1 MGAAAPC
8 VAVLGHVEWVT
19 HALGPPP
26 AAGAIV
32 DLVEPIAEP
41 AGGAGVAAAAA
52 ARLGARVTLFTALGN
67 DPSARRAREEIT
79 VRGIEM
85 HAADRAAP
93 QTPVL
98 SVTHGD
104 AERTILVVGARLQ
117 PRTTDDLPWG
127 LLAGADAAYYAG
139 EDPEVLVRARA
150 ARHLVVSARRIAD
163 IVRAG
168 VRADVVVGS
177 ADDPDEDPSA
187 LPAELMPDVVILT
200 DGARGGRMVARGRP
214 SRDYTPITPP
224 ARAIDTYGCGDSFA
238 AGVTTGLARGLAI
251 DDAIA
256 LGARIGA
263 LCATWRGGIGP
274 RP

>member
-1 MGAAAPC
+1 MVAAAPC

-26 AAGAIV
+26 APGAIV
-32 DLVEPIAEP
+32 DLVEPTAEP

-52 ARLGARVTLFTALGN
+52 ARLGARVTLFTALGD
-67 DPSARRAREEIT
+67 DPSARRARDEMAA
-79 VRGIEM
+79 RGVEV
-85 HAADRAAP
+85 HAGARTAP

-98 SVTHGD
+98 SITHAD

-117 PRTTDDLPWG
+117 PRATDDLPWG
-127 LLAGADAAYYAG
+127 LLTDADAAYYAG
-139 EDPEVLVRARA
+139 EEAGVLARARA

-163 IVRAG
+163 IVHAG

-177 ADDPDEDPSA
+177 AHDPDEDPSA
-187 LPAELMPDVVILT
+187 LPADLMPDVVILT
-200 DGARGGRMVARGRP
+200 DGARGGRMIARGRP
-214 SRDYTPITPP
+214 SRDYAPVTPP
-224 ARAIDTYGCGDSFA
+224 GPIIDTYGCGDSFA
-238 AGVTTGLARGLAI
+238 AGVTTRLARGLDI
-251 DDAIA
+251 DGAVA

-274 RP
+274 RQ

>member
-1 MGAAAPC
+1 M
-8 VAVLGHVEWVT
+8 AVLGHVEWVT

-26 AAGAIV
+26 APGAIV
-32 DLVEPIAEP
+32 DLTEPITEP

-52 ARLGARVTLFTALGN
+52 ARLGARVRLFTALG
-67 DPSARRAREEIT
+67 DDLSARRARDELT
-79 VRGIEM
+79 ARGVEL
-85 HAADRAAP
+85 HAAARTAP

-98 SVTHGD
+98 SITHAD

-117 PRTTDDLPWG
+117 PSASDDLPWT
-127 LLAGADAAYYAG
+127 LLARSDGAYYAG

-150 ARHLVVSARRIAD
+150 ARHLVVSARRMAD

-168 VRADVVVGS
+168 VRAEVVVGS

-200 DGARGGRMVARGRP
+200 DGARGGRMIARGRP

>member
-1 MGAAAPC
+1 MVAAAPC

-26 AAGAIV
+26 APGAIV
-32 DLVEPIAEP
+32 DLTEPIAEP

-52 ARLGARVTLFTALGN
+52 ARLGARVRLFTALG
-67 DPSARRAREEIT
+67 DDLSARRARDELT
-79 VRGIEM
+79 ARGVEL
-85 HAADRAAP
+85 HAAARTAP

-98 SVTHGD
+98 SITHAD

-117 PRTTDDLPWG
+117 PSASDDLPWT
-127 LLAGADAAYYAG
+127 LLARSDGAYYAG

-150 ARHLVVSARRIAD
+150 ARHLVVSARRMAD

-168 VRADVVVGS
+168 VRAEVVVGS

-200 DGARGGRMVARGRP
+200 DGARGGRMIARGRP

>member
-1 MGAAAPC
+1 MVAAAPC

-26 AAGAIV
+26 APGAIV
-32 DLVEPIAEP
+32 DLVDPIAEP

-52 ARLGARVTLFTALGN
+52 ARLGARVTLFTALGD
-67 DPSARRAREEIT
+67 DPSARRARDGLTARGVEI
-79 VRGIEM
+79 
-85 HAADRAAP
+85 HAAARTAP

-98 SVTHGD
+98 SITHAD

-117 PRTTDDLPWG
+117 PSASDDLPWT
-127 LLAGADAAYYAG
+127 LLARSDGAYYAG

-163 IVRAG
+163 IVRAR

-200 DGARGGRMVARGRP
+200 DGARGGRMIARGRP

>member
-1 MGAAAPC
+1 MVAAAPC

-26 AAGAIV
+26 APGAIV
-32 DLVEPIAEP
+32 DLVDPIAEP

-52 ARLGARVTLFTALGN
+52 ARLGARVTLLTALGD
-67 DPSARRAREEIT
+67 DPSARRARDELT
-79 VRGIEM
+79 ARGVEL
-85 HAADRAAP
+85 HAAARTGP

-98 SVTHGD
+98 SITHAD

-117 PRTTDDLPWG
+117 PSASDDLPWT
-127 LLAGADAAYYAG
+127 LLARSDGAYYAG

-200 DGARGGRMVARGRP
+200 DGARGGRMIARGRP

-256 LGARIGA
+256 LGARVGA

-274 RP
+274 RQ

>member
-1 MGAAAPC
+1 MVAAAPC

-26 AAGAIV
+26 APGAIV
-32 DLVEPIAEP
+32 DLTEPIAEP

-52 ARLGARVTLFTALGN
+52 ARLGARVRLFTALG
-67 DPSARRAREEIT
+67 DDLSARRARDELT
-79 VRGIEM
+79 ARGVEL
-85 HAADRAAP
+85 HAAARTAP

-98 SVTHGD
+98 SITHAD

-117 PRTTDDLPWG
+117 PSASDDLPWA
-127 LLAGADAAYYAG
+127 LLAKGDGAYYAG

-200 DGARGGRMVARGRP
+200 DGARGGRMIARGRP

>member
-1 MGAAAPC
+1 MVAAAPC

-19 HALGPPP
+19 HAPGPPP
-26 AAGAIV
+26 APGAIV
-32 DLVEPIAEP
+32 DLTEPITEP

-52 ARLGARVTLFTALGN
+52 ARLGARVRLFTALG
-67 DPSARRAREEIT
+67 DDLSARRARDELT
-79 VRGIEM
+79 ARGVEL
-85 HAADRAAP
+85 HAAARTAP

-98 SVTHGD
+98 SITHAD

-117 PRTTDDLPWG
+117 PSASDDLPWT
-127 LLAGADAAYYAG
+127 LLARSDGAYYAG

-150 ARHLVVSARRIAD
+150 ARHLVVSARRMAD

-168 VRADVVVGS
+168 VRAEVVVGS

-200 DGARGGRMVARGRP
+200 DGARGGRMIARGRP

-274 RP
+274 RQ

>member
-1 MGAAAPC
+1 MVAAAPC

-26 AAGAIV
+26 APGAIV
-32 DLVEPIAEP
+32 DLTEPITEP

-52 ARLGARVTLFTALGN
+52 ARLGARVRLFTALG
-67 DPSARRAREEIT
+67 DDLSARRARDELT
-79 VRGIEM
+79 ARGVEL
-85 HAADRAAP
+85 HAAARTAP

-98 SVTHGD
+98 SITHAD

-117 PRTTDDLPWG
+117 PSASDDLPWT
-127 LLAGADAAYYAG
+127 LLARSDGAYYAG

-150 ARHLVVSARRIAD
+150 ARHLVVSARRMAD

-168 VRADVVVGS
+168 VRAEVVVGS

-200 DGARGGRMVARGRP
+200 DGARGGRMIARGRP

>member
-1 MGAAAPC
+1 MVAAAPC

-26 AAGAIV
+26 APGAIV
-32 DLVEPIAEP
+32 DLTEPITEP

-52 ARLGARVTLFTALGN
+52 ARLGARVRLFTALG
-67 DPSARRAREEIT
+67 DDLSARRARDELT
-79 VRGIEM
+79 ARGVEL
-85 HAADRAAP
+85 HAAARTAP

-98 SVTHGD
+98 SITHAD

-117 PRTTDDLPWG
+117 PSASDDLPWT
-127 LLAGADAAYYAG
+127 LLARSDGAYYAG

-200 DGARGGRMVARGRP
+200 DGARGGRMIARGRP